1 MTDRDYLKG
10 VAAGI
15 AATLLWSLS
24 GVFAR
29 HMESKDAWLLNGWRG
44 LATAVCLGVFLAI
57 TYRGNLLGQFRKI
70 EAKALLACAGF
81 FAAGS
86 TLYLTALEG
95 APVANVS
102 CLTAVSPVFAALLA
116 WLFLQERG
124 DGRIWLATMLAIG
137 GTAVIFMDG
146 MALGWQNLAGNGIA
160 LATAFCFAGQTV
172 ALRRFRSVD
181 MVPAIA
187 VGALAVFLILGVAMG
202 HLAISS
208 HDLKIV
214 LLMGAIQLAAPIALY
229 VYAARYLRAMQLSLI
244 TLLDVVFNPLWAWI
258 GVGEVPQRNAM
269 LGGLVIVAAVLLTLM
284 RRPVQQPVIQDTGLG
299 P

>member
-10 VAAGI
+10 VAAGVI
-15 AATLLWSLS
+15 ATLLWSLS

-29 HMESKDAWLLNGWRG
+29 HMDSTDVWLLNGWRG
-44 LATAVCLGVFLAI
+44 LATAVCLGVFLAV
-57 TYRGNLLGQFRKI
+57 TYRGNLMGQFRKI

-86 TLYLTALEG
+86 TLYLTALER

-102 CLTAVSPVFAALLA
+102 CLTASSPVFAAFLA
-116 WLFLQERG
+116 WIFLREKG
-124 DGRIWLATMLAIG
+124 EGRIWLATVLAIG

-146 MALGWQNLAGNGIA
+146 VALGWQNLAGNGIA

-181 MVPAIA
+181 MIPAIA
-187 VGALAVFLILGVAMG
+187 VGALVVFLILGVGLG
-202 HLAISS
+202 HLAISR

-214 LLMGAIQLAAPIALY
+214 LAMGAVQLAVPIAFY
-229 VYAARYLRAMQLSLI
+229 V
-244 TLLDVVFNPLWAWI
+244 
-258 GVGEVPQRNAM
+258 
-269 LGGLVIVAAVLLTLM
+269 
-284 RRPVQQPVIQDTGLG
+284 
-299 P
+299 